1 MHDTPSPPEHTSGPS
16 DRLVPE
22 GKGGGRLLRR
32 TFVIALL
39 LVSGGLLSSGVVE
52 LFFRYRE
59 SIQTI
64 EALQREM
71 AQGAAFKIQQ
81 FVQDIE
87 KTLRASTQAQEIV
100 TAGLTEAY
108 RFELIKLLKVAPA
121 ITEAV
126 ALGPDG
132 RERLKVSRVRM
143 LLPEDLKDRSTAD
156 AFMGARGG
164 RAYYGQVYF
173 VRESEPYMTIA
184 VPIERFAGDVAGV
197 LVAEVNLKYIWEVVS
212 RIKVGRAGYIYVV
225 SREGDLI
232 AHPDISLVLQ
242 KRRVK
247 DLPQVQTALT
257 GGAGLLEARPN
268 LAGQKVFAASAP
280 IPELGWALLVER
292 PASEAY
298 APLYASIL
306 RTSVLLLLG
315 LGMAVLA
322 SFLIGRRVVRP
333 VQILR
338 RGAARIGAGDLEHR
352 LEIKTGD
359 ELQALAEEFN
369 RMTAQ
374 LQESYANL
382 EQKVEERT
390 RELSEALEQQTATS
404 EVLKVISRSTF
415 DLQPV
420 LETLIE
426 NATKLCGADK
436 GFIFR
441 LDGEL
446 FRLAVAYNVPPELK
460 DFFERNPI
468 RPGRGS
474 VVGRVALE
482 RRVIHI
488 PDVMADLEYQL
499 KDVEAQ
505 TQGGLRTILGVPM
518 LREGALIGVIV
529 IRRTEVQ
536 PFTDK
541 QIELITTFADQAVI
555 AIENVRLFQ
564 ELQARTRELARS
576 VEELKALGEVSQA
589 VSSSLDLQTVLTTIV
604 DRAVQL
610 SGTSG
615 GVIYEYDE
623 IIQEFDFRAS
633 HGLDDE
639 LLEAL
644 RVGAR
649 IRLGEGALGRAAVT
663 REPVQVPDILDERAL
678 VFAKVRP
685 ILARSGYRSLLA
697 VPLLL
702 ERRIVGGLVVWRQQ
716 SGSFS
721 TDVMNLLRTFA
732 TQSVL
737 AIQNARLFR
746 EIEDKGHQLEIAS
759 KHKSQFL
766 ANMSHELRTPLN
778 AILGYAELIMDDIY
792 GEVPEKIRDVLE
804 RVQKSGQHLL
814 SLINAVLDL
823 SKIEAGQ
830 LTLSIDDYS
839 IQEVV
844 FTAMSSVE
852 SLAAEK
858 QLKLAVEM
866 SPDLPIA
873 RGDERRIVQVVLNLV
888 GNAIKF
894 TEAGAVKVAVTTTDT
909 TFLVGVSDTGPGIS
923 DEDQGKIFEE
933 FQQADSSSTKQKG
946 GTGLGLSIAKR
957 IIEMHGGRIWVES
970 SLGKGSTFWFTLPV
984 RVEHQRGADEQADSG
999 GRRSGG

>member
-1 MHDTPSPPEHTSGPS
+1 MRDAPTPAEPVPRQV
-16 DRLVPE
+16 DLLVP
-22 GKGGGRLLRR
+22 GSKGGGRLLRR
-32 TFVIALL
+32 TFIIALV
-39 LVSGGLLSSGVVE
+39 LVSGGLISSGVLE

-59 SIQTI
+59 SVEAI

-81 FVQDIE
+81 FVRDIE
-87 KTLRASTQAQEIV
+87 KTLRASTQAQEII
-100 TAGLTEAY
+100 ASGLTEVY

-126 ALGPDG
+126 ALDADG

-143 LLPEDLKDRSTAD
+143 LLPEDLRDRSKAE

-164 RAYYGQVYF
+164 RSYFGKVYF

-184 VPIERFAGDVAGV
+184 VPIERFTGDVLGV
-197 LVAEVNLKYIWEVVS
+197 LIAEVNLKYIWEVAS
-212 RIKVGRAGYIYVV
+212 RIKVGQAGYIYVV
-225 SREGDLI
+225 SGDGDLI

-247 DLPQVQTALT
+247 DLPQVQAALA
-257 GGAGLLEARPN
+257 GGAGLSMAQPN

-280 IPELGWALLVER
+280 IPDLGWAVLVER
-292 PASEAY
+292 PAAEAY
-298 APLYASIL
+298 SPLYASIL
-306 RTSVLLLLG
+306 RTSILLLLG
-315 LGMAVLA
+315 LGMAILA
-322 SFLIGRRVVRP
+322 SLLIGRRVVRP
-333 VQILR
+333 VEILR
-338 RGAARIGAGDLEHR
+338 QGAARIGAGDLDHR
-352 LEIKTGD
+352 LEINTGD
-359 ELQALAEEFN
+359 ELQALADEFN

-382 EQKVEERT
+382 ERQVEE
-390 RELSEALEQQTATS
+390 
-404 EVLKVISRSTF
+404 
-415 DLQPV
+415 
-420 LETLIE
+420 
-426 NATKLCGADK
+426 
-436 GFIFR
+436 
-441 LDGEL
+441 
-446 FRLAVAYNVPPELK
+446 
-460 DFFERNPI
+460 
-468 RPGRGS
+468 
-474 VVGRVALE
+474 
-482 RRVIHI
+482 
-488 PDVMADLEYQL
+488 
-499 KDVEAQ
+499 
-505 TQGGLRTILGVPM
+505 
-518 LREGALIGVIV
+518 
-529 IRRTEVQ
+529 
-536 PFTDK
+536 
-541 QIELITTFADQAVI
+541 
-555 AIENVRLFQ
+555 
-564 ELQARTRELARS
+564 RTRELARS
-576 VEELKALGEVSQA
+576 VEELRALGEVSQA
-589 VSSSLDLQTVLTTIV
+589 VSSSLDLHTVLTTIV

-610 SGTSG
+610 SAANG

-623 IIQEFDFRAS
+623 VTQEFRLRAS
-633 HGLDDE
+633 HGVERE
-639 LLEAL
+639 LIEIL
-644 RVGAR
+644 RTAQ
-649 IRLGEGALGRAAVT
+649 IRVGEGAIGTAAATRA
-663 REPVQVPDILDERAL
+663 PVQVPDMLDERGTVL
-678 VFAKVRP
+678 PQVRP

-697 VPLLL
+697 VPLLI
-702 ERRIVGGLVVWRQQ
+702 EQQIFGSLVIYRPE

-721 TDVMNLLRTFA
+721 HEVVNLLQTFA

-830 LTLSIDDYS
+830 LTLSISEYS
-839 IQEVV
+839 IQEAVY
-844 FTAMSSVE
+844 TAMTSVE

-858 QLKLAVEM
+858 QLKLAVEL
-866 SPDLPIA
+866 SPNLPIA

-894 TEAGAVKVAVTTTDT
+894 TEAGEVKVRVTAADG
-909 TFLVGVSDTGPGIS
+909 TFIVAVSDTGPGIS

-970 SLGKGSTFWFTLPV
+970 SLGKGSTFCFTLPV
-984 RVEHQRGADEQADSG
+984 RVEHQRGSDEQADSG
-999 GRRSGG
+999 GGRSGG

>member
-1 MHDTPSPPEHTSGPS
+1 MMRDTLTPAETAAEQVNVV
-16 DRLVPE
+16 VP
-22 GKGGGRLLRR
+22 GSQGGRLLRR
-32 TFVIALL
+32 TFVIALV
-39 LVSGGLLSSGVVE
+39 LVSGGLLTSGLVE

-59 SIQTI
+59 SVEAI

-81 FVQDIE
+81 FVRDIE
-87 KTLRASTQAQEIV
+87 KTLRASTQTQEIIA
-100 TAGLTEAY
+100 AGLTEAY
-108 RFELIKLLKVAPA
+108 RFELIKLMKVAPA

-126 ALGPDG
+126 ALDADG

-143 LLPEDLKDRSTAD
+143 LLPEDLRDRSMAE
-156 AFMGARGG
+156 AFRGVHGG
-164 RAYYGQVYF
+164 RSYFGEVYF

-184 VPIERFAGDVAGV
+184 VPIERFAGDVLGV
-197 LVAEVNLKYIWEVVS
+197 LIAEVNLKYIWEVVS
-212 RIKVGRAGYIYVV
+212 RIKVGKAGYIYVV
-225 SREGDLI
+225 SAGGDLI

-247 DLPQVQTALT
+247 DLPQVQAALA
-257 GGAGLLEARPN
+257 GGVGVSMAQPN
-268 LAGQKVFAASAP
+268 LSGQKVFAASAP
-280 IPELGWALLVER
+280 VPDLGWAVVVER
-292 PASEAY
+292 PAAEAY

-306 RTSVLLLLG
+306 RTSILLMIG

-322 SFLIGRRVVRP
+322 SLLIGRRVVRP

-338 RGAARIGAGDLEHR
+338 QGAARIGAGDLEHR
-352 LEIKTGD
+352 LEVKTGD

-382 EQKVEERT
+382 EQRVDERT

-404 EVLKVISRSTF
+404 EVLRIISSSPT

-420 LETLIE
+420 LDAIAESAARLCDANDAQILRIE
-426 NATKLCGADK
+426 SDVL
-436 GFIFR
+436 R
-441 LDGEL
+441 P
-446 FRLAVAYNVPPELK
+446 VASYG
-460 DFFERNPI
+460 PI
-468 RPGRGS
+468 PSLMIGGDEGISISRGS
-474 VVGRVALE
+474 VAGRAVVD
-482 RRVIHI
+482 RQTIH
-488 PDVMADLEYQL
+488 VHDLAAAPETEFPHARAYQ
-499 KDVEAQ
+499 KRFHH
-505 TQGGLRTILGVPM
+505 RTTLATPL
-518 LREGALIGVIV
+518 LREGIPLGVIL
-529 IRRTEVQ
+529 IRRMEVH
-536 PFTDK
+536 PFSAK
-541 QIELITTFADQAVI
+541 QIQLLETFADQAVI

-564 ELQARTRELARS
+564 ELQERTRELARS

-589 VSSSLDLQTVLTTIV
+589 VSSTLDLQTVLTTIV

-615 GVIYEYDE
+615 GVIYEFDE
-623 IIQEFDFRAS
+623 TTQEFDFRAS

-649 IRLGEGALGRAAVT
+649 MRLGEGALGRAAAT
-663 REPVQVPDILDERAL
+663 REPVQVPDILDGQAL

-685 ILARSGYRSLLA
+685 ILTRSGYRSLLA
-697 VPLLL
+697 VPLLF
-702 ERRIVGGLVVWRQQ
+702 EERIVGGLVVWRQQ
-716 SGSFS
+716 TGGFS
-721 TDVMNLLRTFA
+721 ADVMNLLQTFA

-759 KHKSQFL
+759 RHKSQFL

-778 AILGYAELIMDDIY
+778 AILGYTELIMDDIY
-792 GEVPEKIRDVLE
+792 GEVPEKIRDVLD
-804 RVQKSGQHLL
+804 RVQKSGHHLL

-830 LTLSIDDYS
+830 LALSLNDYS
-839 IQEVV
+839 IEEVV
-844 FTAMSSVE
+844 YTAMTSVE

-858 QLKLAVEM
+858 QLKMAAEL
-866 SPDLPIA
+866 SLDLPIGK
-873 RGDERRIVQVVLNLV
+873 GDERRIAQVLLNLL

-894 TEAGAVKVAVTTTDT
+894 TEAGEVKVRVTAADSV
-909 TFLVGVSDTGPGIS
+909 FHVAVSDTGPGIS
-923 DEDQGKIFEE
+923 EADQEKIFEE
-933 FQQADSSSTKQKG
+933 FQQVDSSSTKQKG

-984 RVEHQRGADEQADSG
+984 RVDRQRGAHE
-999 GRRSGG
+999 

>member
-1 MHDTPSPPEHTSGPS
+1 MSDVPTSAKPIARQA
-16 DRLVPE
+16 DVVVP
-22 GKGGGRLLRR
+22 GSKDSGRLLRR
-32 TFVIALL
+32 TFVIALV
-39 LVSGGLLSSGVVE
+39 LVSGGLLTSGVVE

-59 SIQTI
+59 SVEAI
-64 EALQREM
+64 EELQREM

-81 FVQDIE
+81 FVRDIE
-87 KTLRASTQAQEIV
+87 KTLRASTQAQEIIA
-100 TAGLTEAY
+100 AGLTEAY

-126 ALGPDG
+126 ALDADG

-143 LLPEDLKDRSTAD
+143 LLPEDLRDRSMAE

-164 RAYYGQVYF
+164 RSYFGQVYF

-184 VPIERFAGDVAGV
+184 VPIERFAGDALGV
-197 LVAEVNLKYIWEVVS
+197 LIAEVNLKYVWEVVS
-212 RIKVGRAGYIYVV
+212 RIKVGQAGYIYVV
-225 SREGDLI
+225 SADGDLI

-247 DLPQVQTALT
+247 DLPQVQAALA
-257 GGAGLLEARPN
+257 GGSGLSMAQPN
-268 LAGQKVFAASAP
+268 LSGQKVFAASAP
-280 IPELGWALLVER
+280 IPDLGWAVVVER
-292 PASEAY
+292 PAAEAY
-298 APLYASIL
+298 ALLYASIL

-333 VQILR
+333 VELLR
-338 RGAARIGAGDLEHR
+338 QGAARIGAGDLDHR

-369 RMTAQ
+369 RMTVQ

-420 LETLIE
+420 LETLID
-426 NATKLCGADK
+426 NATRLCNADK

-468 RPGRGS
+468 SPGRGT

-482 RRVIHI
+482 RRAVQI
-488 PDVMADLEYQL
+488 PDVIADPEYQL
-499 KDVEAQ
+499 KDLEVQ
-505 TQGGLRTILGVPM
+505 TQGDLRTILGVPM

-541 QIELITTFADQAVI
+541 QIDLVTTFADQAVI

-564 ELQARTRELARS
+564 ELQARTHELARS

-589 VSSSLDLQTVLTTIV
+589 VSSSLDLQTVLTSIV

-610 SGTSG
+610 SGASG
-615 GVIYEYDE
+615 GVIYECDE
-623 IIQEFDFRAS
+623 ATQEFRLKAS
-633 HGLDDE
+633 HGVEEE
-639 LLEAL
+639 LIEIL
-644 RVGAR
+644 RTAR
-649 IRLGEGALGRAAVT
+649 IRVGEGAIGTAAATRA
-663 REPVQVPDILDERAL
+663 PVQVPNMLDERGTVL
-678 VFAKVRP
+678 PQVRP
-685 ILARSGYRSLLA
+685 LLAQSGYRSLLA
-697 VPLLL
+697 VPLLI
-702 ERRIVGGLVVWRQQ
+702 EQRIFGGLVIYRPEL
-716 SGSFS
+716 GSFS
-721 TDVMNLLRTFA
+721 HEVVNLLQTFA

-746 EIEDKGHQLEIAS
+746 EIEDKGHQIEIAS

-778 AILGYAELIMDDIY
+778 AILGYTELIMDDIY
-792 GEVPEKIRDVLE
+792 GEVPEKIRDVLD
-804 RVQKSGQHLL
+804 RVQKSGHHLL

-830 LTLSIDDYS
+830 LTLSLNEYS
-839 IQEVV
+839 IKEVV
-844 FTAMSSVE
+844 YTAMTSVE

-858 QLKLAVEM
+858 QLKMAVELG
-866 SPDLPIA
+866 PDLPIG
-873 RGDERRIVQVVLNLV
+873 RGDERRMAQVLLNLL

-894 TEAGAVKVAVTTTDT
+894 TDAGEVRVRVTSSDGD
-909 TFLVGVSDTGPGIS
+909 FLVAVSDTGPGIS
-923 DEDQGKIFEE
+923 DEDQAKIFEE

-970 SLGKGSTFWFTLPV
+970 SLGKGSTFWLTLPV
-984 RVEHQRGADEQADSG
+984 HVGHQRGGA
-999 GRRSGG
+999 

>member
-1 MHDTPSPPEHTSGPS
+1 MNDTPASG
-16 DRLVPE
+16 DRTRNRFVRPAGE
-22 GKGGGRLLRR
+22 SSSGSRLLRR
-32 TFVIALL
+32 TFAIALL
-39 LVSGGLLSSGVVE
+39 LVSGGLLTSGIVE
-52 LFFRYRE
+52 LFFRHRE
-59 SIQTI
+59 SVEAIT
-64 EALQREM
+64 ALQREM

-100 TAGLTEAY
+100 TAGLTEGY

-126 ALGPDG
+126 ALGTDG

-143 LLPEDLKDRSTAD
+143 LLPEDLRDRSTAE

-164 RAYYGQVYF
+164 RSYFGQVYF

-184 VPIERFAGDVAGV
+184 VPIERFAGDLAGV

-212 RIKVGRAGYIYVV
+212 RMKVGQAGYIYVV
-225 SREGDLI
+225 SRDGDLI

-247 DLPQVQTALT
+247 DLPQVQAALT
-257 GGAGLLEARPN
+257 GGSGLSAAQPN

-280 IPELGWALLVER
+280 IPDLGWAVLVER
-292 PASEAY
+292 PAAEAY

-322 SFLIGRRVVRP
+322 SLLIGRRVVRP
-333 VQILR
+333 VEILR
-338 RGAARIGAGDLEHR
+338 RGAARIGAGDLDHR

-390 RELSEALEQQTATS
+390 YELSEALEQQTATS

-426 NATKLCGADK
+426 NATKLCSADK
-436 GFIFR
+436 GTIFR

-446 FRLAVAYNVPPELK
+446 FRLAVAYNVPPELQ
-460 DFFERNPI
+460 DFFEQNPFP
-468 RPGRGS
+468 PGRGS

-482 RRVIHI
+482 RRVVHI

-499 KDVEAQ
+499 KDMEVN
-505 TQGGLRTILGVPM
+505 TRGGLRTVLGVPM
-518 LREGALIGVIV
+518 LRQSALIGVIV
-529 IRRTEVQ
+529 IRRTEFR

-541 QIELITTFADQAVI
+541 QIELVTTFADQAVI
-555 AIENVRLFQ
+555 AIENVRLLQ
-564 ELQARTRELARS
+564 ELQERTRELARS
-576 VEELKALGEVSQA
+576 VEELQALGEVSQA

-610 SGTSG
+610 SGARG

-623 IIQEFDFRAS
+623 ATQEFHLRAS
-633 HGLDDE
+633 HGVEEE
-639 LLEAL
+639 LIEVL
-644 RVGAR
+644 RTAR
-649 IRLGEGALGRAAVT
+649 IRLGEGAIGQAAATRA
-663 REPVQVPDILDERAL
+663 PVQVPDMLDEKGSVLPR
-678 VFAKVRP
+678 VRP
-685 ILARSGYRSLLA
+685 ILGQSGYRSLLA
-697 VPLLL
+697 VPLLI
-702 ERRIVGGLVVWRQQ
+702 EQQVFGGLVIYRLE

-721 TDVMNLLRTFA
+721 PDVVNLLQTFA

-759 KHKSQFL
+759 QHKSQFL

-830 LTLSIDDYS
+830 LTLSIDEYS

-844 FTAMSSVE
+844 YAAMTSVE

-858 QLKLAVEM
+858 QLKLAVEL
-866 SPDLPIA
+866 SPDLPTA
-873 RGDERRIVQVVLNLV
+873 RGDERRMVQVVLNLI

-894 TEAGAVKVAVTTTDT
+894 TEAGGVTVRVTAADG
-909 TFLVGVSDTGPGIS
+909 TFLIAVSDTGPGIS
-923 DEDQGKIFEE
+923 DEDQAKIFEE

-999 GRRSGG
+999 GGRSGG

>member
-1 MHDTPSPPEHTSGPS
+1 MSDVPTSAKPVFVQADGV
-16 DRLVPE
+16 VP
-22 GKGGGRLLRR
+22 GSKGSGRLLRR
-32 TFVIALL
+32 TFVIALV
-39 LVSGGLLSSGVVE
+39 LVSGGLLTSGVVE

-59 SIQTI
+59 SVEAI

-71 AQGAAFKIQQ
+71 AEGAAFKIQQ
-81 FVQDIE
+81 FVRDIE
-87 KTLRASTQAQEIV
+87 KTLRASTQAQEIIA
-100 TAGLTEAY
+100 AGLTEAY

-126 ALGPDG
+126 ALNADG

-143 LLPEDLKDRSTAD
+143 LLPEDLRDRSMAE
-156 AFMGARGG
+156 AFMGVRGG
-164 RAYYGQVYF
+164 RSYFGQVYF

-184 VPIERFAGDVAGV
+184 VPIERFAGDALGV
-197 LVAEVNLKYIWEVVS
+197 LIAEVNLKYVWEVVS
-212 RIKVGRAGYIYVV
+212 RIKVGQAGYIYVV
-225 SREGDLI
+225 SADGDLI

-247 DLPQVQTALT
+247 DLPQVQAALA
-257 GGAGLLEARPN
+257 GGSGLSMAQPN
-268 LAGQKVFAASAP
+268 LSGQKVFAASAP
-280 IPELGWALLVER
+280 LPDLGWAVLVER
-292 PASEAY
+292 PAAEAY
-298 APLYASIL
+298 ALLYASIL

-322 SFLIGRRVVRP
+322 SLLIGRRVVRP
-333 VQILR
+333 VELLR
-338 RGAARIGAGDLEHR
+338 QGAARIGAGDLDHR

-359 ELQALAEEFN
+359 ELQALADEFN
-369 RMTAQ
+369 GMAAQ

-382 EQKVEERT
+382 GQKVEERT

-404 EVLKVISRSTF
+404 EVLKGISRSTF

-426 NATKLCGADK
+426 NATRLCGADK

-446 FRLAVAYNVPPELK
+446 FRFAVAYNVPSELK

-468 RPGRGS
+468 RPGRGTI
-474 VVGRVALE
+474 VGRVALE
-482 RRVIHI
+482 RQVVQI
-488 PDVMADLEYQL
+488 PDILADLEYQL
-499 KDVEAQ
+499 KDLEVQ
-505 TQGGLRTILGVPM
+505 TRGGLRTILGVPM
-518 LREGALIGVIV
+518 LREGTLIGVIV

-536 PFTDK
+536 LFTDK
-541 QIELITTFADQAVI
+541 QIELVTTFADQAVI

-576 VEELKALGEVSQA
+576 VEELRALGEVSQA
-589 VSSSLDLQTVLTTIV
+589 VSSTLDLHTVLTTIV

-610 SGTSG
+610 SGASG

-623 IIQEFDFRAS
+623 VTQEFRLRAS
-633 HGLDDE
+633 HGVEEE
-639 LLEAL
+639 LIEIL
-644 RVGAR
+644 RTAR
-649 IRLGEGALGRAAVT
+649 IRVGEGAIGTAAAT
-663 REPVQVPDILDERAL
+663 HAPVQVPDMFDERGTVL
-678 VFAKVRP
+678 PQVRLL
-685 ILARSGYRSLLA
+685 LAQSGYRSLLA
-697 VPLLL
+697 VPLLI
-702 ERRIVGGLVVWRQQ
+702 EQQVFGGLVIYRPE

-721 TDVMNLLRTFA
+721 HEVVNLLQTFA

-746 EIEDKGHQLEIAS
+746 EIEDKGHQIEIAS
-759 KHKSQFL
+759 QHKSQFL

-778 AILGYAELIMDDIY
+778 AILGYTELIMDDIY
-792 GEVPEKIRDVLE
+792 GEVPEKIRDVLD
-804 RVQKSGQHLL
+804 RVQKSGHHLL

-830 LTLSIDDYS
+830 LTLSLNEYS
-839 IQEVV
+839 IKEVV
-844 FTAMSSVE
+844 YTAMTSVE

-858 QLKLAVEM
+858 QLKMAVELG
-866 SPDLPIA
+866 PDLPIG
-873 RGDERRIVQVVLNLV
+873 RGDERRIAQVLLNLV

-894 TEAGAVKVAVTTTDT
+894 TEAGEVKVRVTTADGA
-909 TFLVGVSDTGPGIS
+909 FLVAVSDTGPGIS
-923 DEDQGKIFEE
+923 AEDQARIFEE

-946 GTGLGLSIAKR
+946 GTGLGLAIAKR

-984 RVEHQRGADEQADSG
+984 RVEPQKGGA
-999 GRRSGG
+999 

>member
-1 MHDTPSPPEHTSGPS
+1 MSDVPSSARPVAGQAEVV
-16 DRLVPE
+16 VP
-22 GKGGGRLLRR
+22 GSKGSGRLLRR
-32 TFVIALL
+32 TFVIALV
-39 LVSGGLLSSGVVE
+39 LVSGGLLTSGMVE

-59 SIQTI
+59 SVEAI

-81 FVQDIE
+81 FVRDIE
-87 KTLRASTQAQEIV
+87 KTLRASTQAQEIIA
-100 TAGLTEAY
+100 AGLTEAY

-126 ALGPDG
+126 ALDADG

-143 LLPEDLKDRSTAD
+143 LLPEDLRDRSMAE

-164 RAYYGQVYF
+164 RSYFGQVYF
-173 VRESEPYMTIA
+173 VRESEPYITIA
-184 VPIERFAGDVAGV
+184 VPIERFAGDILGV
-197 LVAEVNLKYIWEVVS
+197 LIAEVNLKYIWEVVS
-212 RIKVGRAGYIYVV
+212 RIKVGQAGYIYVV
-225 SREGDLI
+225 SGDGDLI

-247 DLPQVQTALT
+247 DLPQVQAALA
-257 GGAGLLEARPN
+257 GGSGLSMAQPN

-280 IPELGWALLVER
+280 IPDLGWAVLVER
-292 PASEAY
+292 PAAEAY
-298 APLYASIL
+298 SPLYASIL
-306 RTSVLLLLG
+306 RTSILFLLG
-315 LGMAVLA
+315 LGMALVA
-322 SFLIGRRVVRP
+322 SLLIGRRVVRP
-333 VQILR
+333 VEILR
-338 RGAARIGAGDLEHR
+338 QGAARIGAGDLDHR

-359 ELQALAEEFN
+359 ELQALADEFN

-382 EQKVEERT
+382 ELKVDERT
-390 RELSEALEQQTATS
+390 HELSEALEQQTATS

-426 NATKLCGADK
+426 NATRLCGADK
-436 GFIFR
+436 GIIFR

-446 FRLAVAYNVPPELK
+446 FRLAVAYNVPTELK

-468 RPGRGS
+468 RPERGT

-482 RRVIHI
+482 RRVVHI
-488 PDVMADLEYQL
+488 PDILADPEYELKDLE
-499 KDVEAQ
+499 VQ
-505 TQGGLRTILGVPM
+505 TRGGLRTILGVPM

-529 IRRTEVQ
+529 IRSNIVQ

-541 QIELITTFADQAVI
+541 QIELVTTFADQAVI
-555 AIENVRLFQ
+555 AIENIRLFQ
-564 ELQARTRELARS
+564 ELQTRTRELARS
-576 VEELKALGEVSQA
+576 VEELKALGEVSQV

-604 DRAVQL
+604 DHAVQL
-610 SGTSG
+610 SGASG
-615 GVIYEYDE
+615 GVVYEYDE
-623 IIQEFDFRAS
+623 VTQEFRLRAS
-633 HGLDDE
+633 HGVEDE
-639 LLEAL
+639 LIEVL
-644 RVGAR
+644 RTAR
-649 IRLGEGALGRAAVT
+649 IHVDEGAIGKAAVT
-663 REPVQVPDILDERAL
+663 RAPVQVPDMLDETGSVLSR
-678 VFAKVRP
+678 VRP
-685 ILARSGYRSLLA
+685 MLAESGYRSLLA
-697 VPLLL
+697 VPLLI
-702 ERRIVGGLVVWRQQ
+702 EQQIFGGLVIYRPE
-716 SGSFS
+716 SGNFS
-721 TDVMNLLRTFA
+721 HQIVNLLQTFA

-746 EIEDKGHQLEIAS
+746 EIEEKGHQLEIAS

-830 LTLSIDDYS
+830 LTLSISDYS
-839 IQEVV
+839 IKEIVY
-844 FTAMSSVE
+844 TAMTSVE

-858 QLKLAVEM
+858 QLTLSLEL
-866 SPDLPIA
+866 SPELP
-873 RGDERRIVQVVLNLV
+873 RGKGDERRLAQVLLNLL

-894 TEAGAVKVAVTTTDT
+894 TEAGEVKVRVATNDGA
-909 TFLVGVSDTGPGIS
+909 FLVAVSDTGTGIS
-923 DEDQGKIFEE
+923 EADQEKIFEE

-946 GTGLGLSIAKR
+946 GTGLGLAIAKR

-970 SLGKGSTFWFTLPV
+970 SVGKGATFWFTLPV
-984 RVEHQRGADEQADSG
+984 RIEHQRGAHE
-999 GRRSGG
+999 

>member
-1 MHDTPSPPEHTSGPS
+1 MRDVPIAAEPASKQVG
-16 DRLVPE
+16 LVVP
-22 GKGGGRLLRR
+22 GSKGGGRLLRR
-32 TFVIALL
+32 TFVIAFI
-39 LVSGGLLSSGVVE
+39 LVSGGLLTSGAVE

-59 SIQTI
+59 SVEAI

-81 FVQDIE
+81 FVADIE
-87 KTLRASTQAQEIV
+87 KTLRASTQAQEIIA
-100 TAGLTEAY
+100 AGLTEAY

-126 ALGPDG
+126 ALDADG
-132 RERLKVSRVRM
+132 YERLKVSRVRM
-143 LLPEDLKDRSTAD
+143 LLPEDLRDRSMAE
-156 AFMGARGG
+156 AFRGAHGG
-164 RAYYGQVYF
+164 RSYFGQVYF

-184 VPIERFAGDVAGV
+184 VPIERFAGDVLGV
-197 LVAEVNLKYIWEVVS
+197 LIAEVNLKYIWEAVA
-212 RIKVGRAGYIYVV
+212 RIKVGKAGYIYVV
-225 SREGDLI
+225 SGGGDLI
-232 AHPDISLVLQ
+232 AHPNISLVLQ

-247 DLPQVQTALT
+247 DLPQVQAAL
-257 GGAGLLEARPN
+257 AGRSGLSMAQPN
-268 LAGQKVFAASAP
+268 LSGQKVFTASAP
-280 IPELGWALLVER
+280 IPDLGWAVLVER
-292 PASEAY
+292 PAAEAY

-306 RTSVLLLLG
+306 RTSILFLLG
-315 LGMAVLA
+315 LGMAIVA
-322 SFLIGRRVVRP
+322 SLLIGRRVMHP
-333 VQILR
+333 VEMLR
-338 RGAARIGAGDLEHR
+338 QGAARIGAGDLDHR
-352 LEIKTGD
+352 LEIRTGD

-382 EQKVEERT
+382 EQKVDERT
-390 RELSEALEQQTATS
+390 HELSEALERQTATS

-420 LETLIE
+420 LESLIE
-426 NATKLCGADK
+426 NATRLCGADK

-446 FRLAVAYNVPPELK
+446 FRLAVAYNVPTDLK
-460 DFFERNPI
+460 DFFERTPI
-468 RPGRGS
+468 RPGRGT

-482 RRVIHI
+482 QRVIHI
-488 PDVMADLEYQL
+488 PDILADPEYELKDLE
-499 KDVEAQ
+499 VQ
-505 TQGGLRTILGVPM
+505 TRGGVRTILGVPM

-529 IRRTEVQ
+529 IRSTVVQ

-541 QIELITTFADQAVI
+541 QIELVTTFADQAVI

-564 ELQARTRELARS
+564 ELQTRTRELARS

-610 SGTSG
+610 SGTNG

-623 IIQEFDFRAS
+623 ITQEFEFRAS
-633 HGLDDE
+633 HGVDSE
-639 LLEAL
+639 LFEAL
-644 RVGAR
+644 RFGAR
-649 IRLGEGALGRAAVT
+649 MRLGEGALGQAAATRA
-663 REPVQVPDILDERAL
+663 PIQVPDILDERAL

-685 ILARSGYRSLLA
+685 ILAHAGYRSLLA
-697 VPLLL
+697 VPLLI
-702 ERRIVGGLVVWRQQ
+702 EQRIIGGLVVWRLP

-721 TDVMNLLRTFA
+721 PDVMNLLQTFA

-746 EIEDKGHQLEIAS
+746 EIEEKGHQLEIAS

-792 GEVPEKIRDVLE
+792 GEVPDKIRQALE
-804 RVQKSGQHLL
+804 RVQRSGQHLL

-830 LTLSIDDYS
+830 LTLSLNDYS
-839 IQEVV
+839 MKEVV
-844 FTAMSSVE
+844 YTAMTSVE

-858 QLKLAVEM
+858 HLKLSFEL

-873 RGDERRIVQVVLNLV
+873 KGDERRIVQVLLNLL

-894 TEAGAVKVAVTTTDT
+894 TEAGEVKMRVTTADDA
-909 TFLVGVSDTGPGIS
+909 FLVGVSDTGAGIS
-923 DEDQGKIFEE
+923 EADQEKIFEE

-970 SLGKGSTFWFTLPV
+970 SLRTGSTFWFTLPV
-984 RVEHQRGADEQADSG
+984 RIDRQRGSHE
-999 GRRSGG
+999 

>member
-1 MHDTPSPPEHTSGPS
+1 MRDVPTSAEPASKQAG
-16 DRLVPE
+16 LVVP
-22 GKGGGRLLRR
+22 GSKGGGRLLRR
-32 TFVIALL
+32 TFVIAFI
-39 LVSGGLLSSGVVE
+39 LVSGGLLTSGAVE

-59 SIQTI
+59 SVEAI

-81 FVQDIE
+81 FVADIE
-87 KTLRASTQAQEIV
+87 KTLRASTQVQEIIA
-100 TAGLTEAY
+100 AGLTEAY

-126 ALGPDG
+126 ALDADG
-132 RERLKVSRVRM
+132 HERLKVSRVRM
-143 LLPEDLKDRSTAD
+143 LLPEDLRDRSMAE
-156 AFMGARGG
+156 AFRGAHSG
-164 RAYYGQVYF
+164 RSYFGQVYF
-173 VRESEPYMTIA
+173 VRGSEPYMTIA
-184 VPIERFAGDVAGV
+184 VPIEPFAGDVLGV
-197 LVAEVNLKYIWEVVS
+197 LIAEVNLKYIWEAVA
-212 RIKVGRAGYIYVV
+212 RIKVGKAGYIYVV
-225 SREGDLI
+225 SGGGDLI
-232 AHPDISLVLQ
+232 AHPNISLVLQ

-247 DLPQVQTALT
+247 DLPQVQAAL
-257 GGAGLLEARPN
+257 AGRSGLSMAQPN
-268 LAGQKVFAASAP
+268 LSGQKVFTASAP
-280 IPELGWALLVER
+280 IPDLGWAVLVER
-292 PASEAY
+292 PAAEAY

-306 RTSVLLLLG
+306 RTSILFLLG
-315 LGMAVLA
+315 LGMAIVA
-322 SFLIGRRVVRP
+322 SLLIGRRVMHP
-333 VQILR
+333 VEMLR
-338 RGAARIGAGDLEHR
+338 QGAARIGAGDLDHR
-352 LEIKTGD
+352 LEIHTGD

-382 EQKVEERT
+382 EQKVDERT

-404 EVLKVISRSTF
+404 EVLKVINRSTF

-426 NATKLCGADK
+426 NATTLCNADK

-446 FRLAVAYNVPPELK
+446 FRLAVAYNVPTDLK
-460 DFFERNPI
+460 DFFERTPI
-468 RPGRGS
+468 RPGRGT

-482 RRVIHI
+482 HRVIHI
-488 PDVMADLEYQL
+488 PDILADPEYELKDLE
-499 KDVEAQ
+499 VQ
-505 TQGGLRTILGVPM
+505 TRGGLRTILGVPM

-529 IRRTEVQ
+529 IRSTVVQ

-541 QIELITTFADQAVI
+541 QIELVTTFADQAVI

-564 ELQARTRELARS
+564 ELQTRTRELARL
-576 VEELKALGEVSQA
+576 VEELRALGEVSQA
-589 VSSSLDLQTVLTTIV
+589 VSSSLDLQTVLTTVV

-610 SGTSG
+610 SGASG
-615 GVIYEYDE
+615 GIIYEYDE
-623 IIQEFDFRAS
+623 ATQEFRLRAS
-633 HGLDDE
+633 HGVEEE
-639 LLEAL
+639 LIEIL
-644 RVGAR
+644 RTAR
-649 IRLGEGALGRAAVT
+649 IRVGEGAIGTAAAT
-663 REPVQVPDILDERAL
+663 HAPVQVPDMLDERGTVL
-678 VFAKVRP
+678 PQVRP
-685 ILARSGYRSLLA
+685 LLAQSGYRSLLA
-697 VPLLL
+697 VPLLI
-702 ERRIVGGLVVWRQQ
+702 EQQVFGGLVIYRPE

-721 TDVMNLLRTFA
+721 HEVVNLLQTFA

-746 EIEDKGHQLEIAS
+746 EIEEKGHQLEIAS

-778 AILGYAELIMDDIY
+778 AILGYTELIMDDIY
-792 GEVPEKIRDVLE
+792 GEVPDKIRDVLD
-804 RVQKSGQHLL
+804 RVQRSGHHLL

-830 LTLSIDDYS
+830 LTLSLNDYS
-839 IQEVV
+839 MKEVV
-844 FTAMSSVE
+844 YTAMTSVE

-858 QLKLAVEM
+858 HLKLSFEL

-873 RGDERRIVQVVLNLV
+873 KGDERRIAQVLLNLL

-894 TEAGAVKVAVTTTDT
+894 TEAGEVKMRVTTVDDA
-909 TFLVGVSDTGPGIS
+909 FLVGVSDTGAGIS
-923 DEDQGKIFEE
+923 EADQEKIFEE

-970 SLGKGSTFWFTLPV
+970 SLRTGSTFWFTLPV
-984 RVEHQRGADEQADSG
+984 RIDRQRGSHE
-999 GRRSGG
+999 

>member
-1 MHDTPSPPEHTSGPS
+1 MSQTSVSEDAGQDQFSHPVRAS
-16 DRLVPE
+16 AS
-22 GKGGGRLLRR
+22 GGRLLRR
-32 TFVIALL
+32 TFVIALV
-39 LVSGGLLSSGVVE
+39 LVSGGLISSGVLE

-59 SIQTI
+59 SVEAI

-81 FVQDIE
+81 FVRDIE
-87 KTLRASTQAQEIV
+87 KTLRASTQAQEIIA
-100 TAGLTEAY
+100 AGLTEAY

-126 ALGPDG
+126 ALDADG

-143 LLPEDLKDRSTAD
+143 LLPEDLRDRSMAE
-156 AFMGARGG
+156 AFKGARGG
-164 RAYYGQVYF
+164 RSYFGQVYF

-184 VPIERFAGDVAGV
+184 VPIERFAGDVLGV
-197 LVAEVNLKYIWEVVS
+197 LIAEVNLKYIWEVVS
-212 RIKVGRAGYIYVV
+212 RIKVGQAGYIYVV
-225 SREGDLI
+225 SGDGDLI

-247 DLPQVQTALT
+247 DLPQVQAALA
-257 GGAGLLEARPN
+257 GGSGLSMAQPN
-268 LAGQKVFAASAP
+268 LSGQKVFAASAP
-280 IPELGWALLVER
+280 IADLGWAVLVER
-292 PASEAY
+292 PAAEAY
-298 APLYASIL
+298 SPLYASIL
-306 RTSVLLLLG
+306 RTSILLLLG
-315 LGMAVLA
+315 LGLAVVA
-322 SFLIGRRVVRP
+322 SLLIGRRVVRP
-333 VQILR
+333 VEILR
-338 RGAARIGAGDLEHR
+338 QGAARIGAGDLDHR

-382 EQKVEERT
+382 ELKVEERT
-390 RELSEALEQQTATS
+390 HELSQALEQQTATS

-426 NATKLCGADK
+426 NATRLCGADK

-446 FRLAVAYNVPPELK
+446 FRLAVAYNVPTDLK
-460 DFFERNPI
+460 EYFERNPI
-468 RPGRGS
+468 RPGRGT

-482 RRVIHI
+482 HQVIHI
-488 PDVMADLEYQL
+488 PDILADPEYEL
-499 KDVEAQ
+499 KDLEAQ
-505 TQGGLRTILGVPM
+505 TRGGLRTILGVPM

-529 IRRTEVQ
+529 IRSNVGQ

-541 QIELITTFADQAVI
+541 QIELVRTFADQAVI

-564 ELQARTRELARS
+564 ELQTRTRELARS

-610 SGTSG
+610 SGTNG

-623 IIQEFDFRAS
+623 ITQVFDFRVS
-633 HGLDDE
+633 HGVDE
-639 LLEAL
+639 ELFEAL
-644 RVGAR
+644 QVGAR
-649 IRLGEGALGRAAVT
+649 IHLGEGALGRAAVT
-663 REPVQVPDILDERAL
+663 RAPVQVPDILDERAV
-678 VFAKVRP
+678 VFSQVRP
-685 ILARSGYRSLLA
+685 ILMRFGYRSLLA
-697 VPLLL
+697 MPLLFEDQIL
-702 ERRIVGGLVVWRQQ
+702 GGLVVWRME
-716 SGSFS
+716 SGKFS
-721 TDVMNLLRTFA
+721 AAMLDLLQTFA

-746 EIEDKGHQLEIAS
+746 EIEEKGHQLEIAS
-759 KHKSQFL
+759 QHKSQFL

-792 GEVPEKIRDVLE
+792 GGVPEKIRDVLG

-830 LTLSIDDYS
+830 LILSVSDYS
-839 IQEVV
+839 IKEVV
-844 FTAMSSVE
+844 YTAMTSVE

-858 QLKLAVEM
+858 QLKLGIEV
-866 SPDLPIA
+866 SPELPIGK
-873 RGDERRIVQVVLNLV
+873 GDERRIVQVLLNLL
-888 GNAIKF
+888 GNALKF
-894 TEAGAVKVAVTTTDT
+894 TEAGEVTVRVTTADDAFLVAV
-909 TFLVGVSDTGPGIS
+909 SDSGPGIS
-923 DEDQGKIFEE
+923 EADQEKIFEE
-933 FQQADSSSTKQKG
+933 FQQADSSSTKQKS
-946 GTGLGLSIAKR
+946 GTGLGLAIAKR

-970 SLGKGSTFWFTLPV
+970 SLGKGSTFWFTLPL
-984 RVEHQRGADEQADSG
+984 RVDRQRGSHE
-999 GRRSGG
+999 